1 MMPEEETCFCCLR
14 ISQQKRRAE
23 DIWLEAGT
31 TAWVRSSRGVS
42 RCCTDKKVPQVCWL
56 PGSDH
61 SMASNLIKFFYCKY
75 GGLSDS
81 LPCLTQNSR
90 QYFRCYLIR
99 LRALAC
105 SGTTHTEIQIIRQCL
120 QPCPDPGNVF
130 RSPSRIHGLLK
141 ENSLF

>member
-81 LPCLTQNSR
+81 LP
-90 QYFRCYLIR
+90 R
-99 LRALAC
+99 LQ
-105 SGTTHTEIQIIRQCL
+105 TV
-120 QPCPDPGNVF
+120 PCPNRPL
-130 RSPSRIHGLLK
+130 SPNPCLPPVSAIP
-141 ENSLF
+141 

>member
-81 LPCLTQNSR
+81 LPCLLSATAVYLRFARFLAIYLPASGFSLAI
-90 QYFRCYLIR
+90 YFSNL
-99 LRALAC
+99 
-105 SGTTHTEIQIIRQCL
+105 
-120 QPCPDPGNVF
+120 
-130 RSPSRIHGLLK
+130 
-141 ENSLF
+141 

>member
-42 RCCTDKKVPQVCWL
+42 RCCTDKKVHQVCWL

-81 LPCLTQNSR
+81 LPRLLVSSERDGEPSPVSSSPVSSGNSI
-90 QYFRCYLIR
+90 FGI
-99 LRALAC
+99 
-105 SGTTHTEIQIIRQCL
+105 
-120 QPCPDPGNVF
+120 F
-130 RSPSRIHGLLK
+130 RSEILCRKKVQKRKNLQYTYKRRYFQKPRD
-141 ENSLF
+141 N

>member
-81 LPCLTQNSR
+81 LPCLPSNVVSTMPFLGLLR
-90 QYFRCYLIR
+90 QYIFFIFICY
-99 LRALAC
+99 
-105 SGTTHTEIQIIRQCL
+105 
-120 QPCPDPGNVF
+120 
-130 RSPSRIHGLLK
+130 
-141 ENSLF
+141 NSVIKTKAGMEQHSCEHSLVLYVLGRRHFP

>member
-14 ISQQKRRAE
+14 ISQQKRCAE

-42 RCCTDKKVPQVCWL
+42 RCCTDKKVHQVCWL

-61 SMASNLIKFFYCKY
+61 SMAGNLIKFFYCKY

-81 LPCLTQNSR
+81 LPCLPSNVVSVTVHALSR
-90 QYFRCYLIR
+90 ACTSNVAKIAFQCAV
-99 LRALAC
+99 RAIFA
-105 SGTTHTEIQIIRQCL
+105 
-120 QPCPDPGNVF
+120 V
-130 RSPSRIHGLLK
+130 
-141 ENSLF
+141 

>member
-81 LPCLTQNSR
+81 LPCLPLALPKNSPKNIKTD
-90 QYFRCYLIR
+90 LTN
-99 LRALAC
+99 L
-105 SGTTHTEIQIIRQCL
+105 
-120 QPCPDPGNVF
+120 
-130 RSPSRIHGLLK
+130 PSI
-141 ENSLF
+141 F

>member
-81 LPCLTQNSR
+81 LPCLPKKMSQREPSLLTHPFVF
-90 QYFRCYLIR
+90 YF
-99 LRALAC
+99 
-105 SGTTHTEIQIIRQCL
+105 S
-120 QPCPDPGNVF
+120 
-130 RSPSRIHGLLK
+130 
-141 ENSLF
+141 

>member
-81 LPCLTQNSR
+81 LPCPLMGKGPEEEVVVE
-90 QYFRCYLIR
+90 IR
-99 LRALAC
+99 LLCSEKEHDLDTGHVCAC
-105 SGTTHTEIQIIRQCL
+105 LTCHDVAC
-120 QPCPDPGNVF
+120 C
-130 RSPSRIHGLLK
+130 
-141 ENSLF
+141 

>member
-14 ISQQKRRAE
+14 ISKQKRCAE

-42 RCCTDKKVPQVCWL
+42 RCCTDKKVHQVCWL

-81 LPCLTQNSR
+81 LPCLQTALSPNLPLFLSFYFAMYFSYNSR
-90 QYFRCYLIR
+90 LI
-99 LRALAC
+99 APLASIC
-105 SGTTHTEIQIIRQCL
+105 SDH
-120 QPCPDPGNVF
+120 
-130 RSPSRIHGLLK
+130 S
-141 ENSLF
+141 

>member
-14 ISQQKRRAE
+14 ISQQKRCAE

-42 RCCTDKKVPQVCWL
+42 RCCTDKKVHQVCWL

-61 SMASNLIKFFYCKY
+61 SMAGNLIKFFYCKY

-81 LPCLTQNSR
+81 LP
-90 QYFRCYLIR
+90 F
-99 LRALAC
+99 
-105 SGTTHTEIQIIRQCL
+105 L
-120 QPCPDPGNVF
+120 QAFQKNET
-130 RSPSRIHGLLK
+130 SAQ
-141 ENSLF
+141 

>member
-81 LPCLTQNSR
+81 LPFSIYTKTMHFS
-90 QYFRCYLIR
+90 
-99 LRALAC
+99 
-105 SGTTHTEIQIIRQCL
+105 
-120 QPCPDPGNVF
+120 
-130 RSPSRIHGLLK
+130 
-141 ENSLF
+141 

>member
-42 RCCTDKKVPQVCWL
+42 RCCTDKKVHQVCWL

-81 LPCLTQNSR
+81 LPCLPS
-90 QYFRCYLIR
+90 FW
-99 LRALAC
+99 
-105 SGTTHTEIQIIRQCL
+105 GGDGE
-120 QPCPDPGNVF
+120 P
-130 RSPSRIHGLLK
+130 SPVSVQSKKGLLH
-141 ENSLF
+141 